1 MHRRR
6 KRNQIRIYMQ
16 QLMSQDTMV
25 SSGFLVLVVSVV
37 GVLIHLLPVLIPST
51 TATAT
56 ATATSIHGGRS
67 KNRNKSAVLITGS
80 SRGIGKALADVLSQM
95 GYTVFGSVRSESSSP
110 SSSLEECTEDKNER
124 HGRIIPVTFDVTSG
138 EQIAKGVLVVEEY
151 LKKKDLQLVAI
162 VNNAGINPE
171 GEAYSKLYFEEGKR
185 PPNLLADP
193 AVAEAV
199 FATNVIG
206 VARVT
211 RAFQPLLVKEK
222 GQGRIV
228 LIGSY
233 FGTISGG
240 LGLSH
245 LYYESTKFAL
255 EALSDGLRRGLKKEG
270 IAVSLIKPGNIDTD
284 MNRHAGESSTDV
296 VSRDV
301 IHAIESKNPRHRY
314 YPGKVKGY
322 PTRLLCFIFA
332 VLPTWL
338 TDGLM

>member
-1 MHRRR
+1 
-6 KRNQIRIYMQ
+6 MQ
-16 QLMSQDTMV
+16 QLMSQDPMV
-25 SSGFLVLVVSVV
+25 SSAFLVLTVSAV
-37 GVLIHLLPVLIPST
+37 GVLIHLLPVLSPFT

-56 ATATSIHGGRS
+56 ATATAIHGGRN

-80 SRGIGKALADVLSQM
+80 SRGIGNALADDLSQM
-95 GYTVFGSVRSESSSP
+95 GYTVFGSVRSESSS
-110 SSSLEECTEDKNER
+110 SSSSSEEEITEDKNQR
-124 HGRIIPVTFDVTSG
+124 HGRIIPVTFDVTNE
-138 EQIAKGVLVVEEY
+138 EQIVKGVLVVEEY
-151 LKKKDLQLVAI
+151 LMKKDLQLVAI

-171 GEAYSKLYFEEGKR
+171 GEAYSKLYFEEGRR

-211 RAFQPLLVKEK
+211 RSFQPLLAKEK
-222 GQGRIV
+222 GRGRIV

-270 IAVSLIKPGNIDTD
+270 IAVSLVKPGNIDTD